1 VVVVGAIQFALR
13 LQPSS
18 ANHSGGRQELIQAI
32 DQILP
37 QTQCTRCGY
46 AGCLPYANAIAH
58 NQTLINRC
66 PPGGTQVIERLA
78 QLLNTDAIALDPQL
92 GKHRPWQLAKVVE
105 ANCIGCTKCIAVCP
119 VDAIIGSNQRMHT
132 VDSFRCTGCELC
144 LPVCPVDCIVMV
156 EPPTTVGQWDQPKQ
170 ARARQQ
176 HLRWVARNAGA
187 SARTDTNDLPND
199 PLLNKADAG
208 DEQTLLWQRVEQAR
222 KKAKD
227 KLAQSKPE

>member
-1 VVVVGAIQFALR
+1 VVVGGATPFALR

-18 ANHSGGRQELIQAI
+18 ANNSVERQELINAI

-46 AGCLPYANAIAH
+46 SGCLPYANAIAH

-92 GKHRPWQLAKVVE
+92 GEHRKWQLAKVVE
-105 ANCIGCTKCIAVCP
+105 ADCIGCTKCIAVCP

-132 VDSFRCTGCELC
+132 VDPLRCTGCELC
-144 LPVCPVDCIVMV
+144 LPACPVDCIVMI
-156 EPPTTVGQWDQPKQ
+156 EPLTAIGQWDHYKQ
-170 ARARQQ
+170 AKARAQ
-176 HLRWVARNAGA
+176 HRRWLARKSDA
-187 SARTDTNDLPND
+187 SAVAIDLPD
-199 PLLNKADAG
+199 DLLLNKADAG